1 MVRGGGARPNWR
13 PADKPVCAMA
23 WKSPPLELI
32 SVTVSFLLN
41 GAVGW
46 LQVSEWTYKTGIQS
60 NLRGKGAHE
69 REREGGEKERELAVC
84 AHTEGV
90 KRAVC

>member
-1 MVRGGGARPNWR
+1 MAKWEVGWPNPNCWQ
-13 PADKPVCAMA
+13 ADKPVCAMA

-46 LQVSEWTYKTGIQS
+46 L
-60 NLRGKGAHE
+60 
-69 REREGGEKERELAVC
+69 
-84 AHTEGV
+84 
-90 KRAVC
+90 